1 MKRVTQK
8 TSQGKKYHWVCS
20 QHVVDKSVCSMKR
33 EREENIKNAFA
44 TMLNKL
50 LYAKDIIFDVYTA
63 RLRQEE
69 AKDNADALNAL
80 NTELNQILD
89 EKRRLTLLISK
100 GCGEPVSFRQK
111 LVELEARENTVRYDI
126 LQKSG
131 DSMTFHAVADAKEAL
146 GNWKK
151 DGDIDALFS
160 EIVESATV
168 KTGEHVIFNLKC
180 GLKLKESLKEE

>member
-20 QHVVDKSVCSMKR
+20 DHVMDKTTCSMKR

-50 LYAKDIIFDVYTA
+50 LYAKDIIFDAYTA

-69 AKDNADALNAL
+69 ANENAAALELL
-80 NTELNQILD
+80 NEELRQILD

-111 LVELEARENTVRYDI
+111 LVEMEARENTVRYDI

-151 DGDIDALFS
+151 DGDLDALFT

-168 KTGEHVIFNLKC
+168 ETGKYVVFNLKC
-180 GLKLKESLKEE
+180 GLKLKEPLKEE